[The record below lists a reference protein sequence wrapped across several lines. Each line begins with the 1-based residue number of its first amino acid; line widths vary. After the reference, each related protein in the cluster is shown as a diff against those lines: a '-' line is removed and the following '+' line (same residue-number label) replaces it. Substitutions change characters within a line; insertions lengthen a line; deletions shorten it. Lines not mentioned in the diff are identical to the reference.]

1 MKKTVR
7 SKRPL
12 PQGTCRNEHVVRQA
26 LLLAALT
33 VAVFSPTLWSGFVYD
48 SRLQILTDS
57 FIHTAA
63 NWWNVVSF
71 RVLGLDVLD
80 FNRPVQ
86 LAVLML
92 DSAVWGANPFG
103 YHLTSILLHAANTV
117 LVFLVI
123 RKLLAVGFLER
134 PGFPAMMVPFLGALM
149 FGIHPIMTE
158 AVCEPCNRED
168 LLVVFFSLSALL
180 LASGHRNEARGS
192 DVLRACLCTAACLLA
207 VGSKETGIVAPLLL
221 LFYWILLRRKDR
233 PVFWFVT
240 VSLAGILVALFL
252 WLRFYLAPEHSV
264 IFESKPGYPGG
275 SFTSAMAL
283 MPRILVL
290 YLQNL
295 VWPAGLCADYGF
307 RSIQH
312 LDPVFCIILLGGLV
326 VFCGLAARRPP
337 IFLLAFSAV
346 VLPLLPVANLIPI
359 YRAAADRYLYFSMV
373 GVAMTLAFF
382 AERLSFS
389 KKTRWV
395 GITATWICLLALAI
409 YVLINVERQK
419 VWADSF
425 ALWQDTFQRN
435 PNSST
440 AAYRLG
446 ETHWEMGRLEESEKM
461 LREANRLFGGSDGD
475 TLAMLA
481 VVLQRLGREADSARF
496 LELALKANPHL
507 SDPDKRVAALAL
519 TRPEA
524 EAIKKLLA
532 QHPPG
537 AASHS
542 QDIRLDLSTG
552 QLPALPQ

>member
-1 MKKTVR
+1 LKKNIP
-7 SKRPL
+7 SKRSAP
-12 PQGTCRNEHVVRQA
+12 PGTARNEHVPRQA

-48 SRLQILTDS
+48 SRLQILTDP

-63 NWWNVVSF
+63 NWWNVLSF
-71 RVLGLDVLD
+71 RVLGMDVLD
-80 FNRPVQ
+80 FNRPVH
-86 LAVLML
+86 LAVLMF

-117 LVFLVI
+117 LLFLVI

-134 PGFPAMMVPFLGALM
+134 PAFPVMMVPFLGALL
-149 FGIHPIMTE
+149 FGVHPIMTE
-158 AVCEPCNRED
+158 AVCEPCYRED
-168 LLVVFFSLSALL
+168 LLVVFFSVSALL
-180 LASGHRNEARGS
+180 LAIGHRNEARGA
-192 DVLRACLCTAACLLA
+192 DILRACLCAASCLLA

-233 PVFWFVT
+233 PGFWFVA

-283 MPRILVL
+283 LPRILVL
-290 YLQNL
+290 YLQNF

-312 LDPVFCIILLGGLV
+312 LDPVFCIVLIGALV
-326 VFCGLAARRPP
+326 ASCALAARRSPLL
-337 IFLLAFSAV
+337 ILGFLAI

-382 AERLSFS
+382 CGLTFP
-389 KKTRWV
+389 KKPRWV
-395 GITATWICLLALAI
+395 GITGTWVCLLALAV
-409 YVLINVERQK
+409 YALINVERQK

-440 AAYRLG
+440 AAYGLG
-446 ETHWEMGRLEESEKM
+446 ETLWEMGSLEESEKI
-461 LREANRLFGGSDGD
+461 LRKANRLFGGSDGD
-475 TLAMLA
+475 TLAILA
-481 VVLQRLGREADSARF
+481 VVLQRLGREEESARF

-532 QHPPG
+532 GHPPG
-537 AASHS
+537 TAGHP

-552 QLPALPQ
+552 QLPPLPPQ